1 MLVLT
6 YYTCFLFQD
15 VHNHEIKKYRGETI
29 ESPQQLRFKD
39 GGGDLLVELT
49 DCQTGWQP
57 RLKTKVDSSY
67 RGMIYVLQVYYV
79 KANVCALKES
89 ECNVFY
95 VESSSY
101 CRRNGT
107 SDPIL
112 KVAGFFFYS
121 TRWLIYHMYVINHGL
136 HSLAKLKMQMNG
148 ILRRESDYRRQ
159 FSFYFFFFF

>member
-6 YYTCFLFQD
+6 YYTCFLIQD

-95 VESSSY
+95 VERSSY
-101 CRRNGT
+101 FRRNGT
-107 SDPIL
+107 FDPIL
-112 KVAGFFFYS
+112 KVAGFFLFYEMAYLS
-121 TRWLIYHMYVINHGL
+121 HVCYKPWIALSSKTENANEWYFTTR
-136 HSLAKLKMQMNG
+136 
-148 ILRRESDYRRQ
+148 E
-159 FSFYFFFFF
+159 

>member
-29 ESPQQLRFKD
+29 ESPQQLCFKD

-101 CRRNGT
+101 FRRNGT

-112 KVAGFFFYS
+112 KVAGFFF
-121 TRWLIYHMYVINHGL
+121 
-136 HSLAKLKMQMNG
+136 
-148 ILRRESDYRRQ
+148 ILRDGL
-159 FSFYFFFFF
+159 FITCML